1 MKSHSRVSHCPY
13 RNLDAELK
21 TGNIIQMQKTL
32 LKTPTGS
39 ISKNKQEKV
48 SVSKLK
54 EKKCT
59 NSKNLNEG
67 LTNIINSIYTFGS
80 SL

>member
-39 ISKNKQEKV
+39 ISKNKREKV

-54 EKKCT
+54 EKNVQTAKIWI
-59 NSKNLNEG
+59 KV
-67 LTNIINSIYTFGS
+67 
-80 SL
+80 

>member
-48 SVSKLK
+48 SVSKSK
-54 EKKCT
+54 EKKMYKQQKFELRF
-59 NSKNLNEG
+59 NKH
-67 LTNIINSIYTFGS
+67 Y
-80 SL
+80 